1 VSGNRSVRIIEAFHH
16 DDRNGDPRPSTTLG
30 RYPREVVTSWSK
42 AVVRYPPTWIA
53 AVLLGATI
61 WLVLTVLDPPALFV
75 VVLIVFA
82 VVAAVA
88 WPFTMSAT
96 GTLAKL
102 QFEIP
107 RVEDVDPAE
116 IAALRAELEV
126 LTDTQPIEQL
136 DALLSKRQ
144 SLINVLQRR
153 LDAGE
158 LTYARY
164 LSTSQQVFAS
174 ALDNLHEVAVAYES
188 ISTIDETYIDRRL
201 AELVDDDSD
210 VDAATRERDTL
221 ERRRD
226 LRATQRRR
234 IAQLLAQNE
243 SALTALD
250 RTTTA
255 LADVPI
261 GKQPEDADAA
271 MAALEELADRAAKYA

>member
-1 VSGNRSVRIIEAFHH
+1 MKSWWRSVVA
-16 DDRNGDPRPSTTLG
+16 
-30 RYPREVVTSWSK
+30 
-42 AVVRYPPTWIA
+42 YPPTWIA
-53 AVLLGATI
+53 AVLLGATV
-61 WLVLTVLDPPALFV
+61 WLVLSVIDPSGVFV
-75 VVLIVFA
+75 VVLIVLA
-82 VVAAVA
+82 LISIVA
-88 WPFTMSAT
+88 WPFTMSAS

-107 RVEDVDPAE
+107 RIEEVDPQE
-116 IAALRAELEV
+116 IAALRAELAA
-126 LTDTQPIEQL
+126 LTDVQPTEQL
-136 DALLSKRQ
+136 DALVQKRQ

-164 LSTSQQVFAS
+164 LSSSQQVFDS
-174 ALDNLHEVAVAYES
+174 ALDNLHEVAVAHES

-201 AELVDDDSD
+201 DELTNDDSD
-210 VDAATRERDTL
+210 VTSATRERATL

-226 LRATQRRR
+226 MRTSQRRR
-234 IAQLLAQNE
+234 IAQLLSQNE

-261 GKQPEDADAA
+261 GKKPEDADDA

>member
-1 VSGNRSVRIIEAFHH
+1 MKSWWRSVI
-16 DDRNGDPRPSTTLG
+16 S
-30 RYPREVVTSWSK
+30 
-42 AVVRYPPTWIA
+42 YPPTWIA
-53 AVLLGATI
+53 AVVLGATVY
-61 WLVLTVLDPPALFV
+61 LVLTVLDPPGFLVVILIILAL
-75 VVLIVFA
+75 
-82 VVAAVA
+82 VAAVA

-102 QFEIP
+102 QFEVP
-107 RVEDVDPAE
+107 RVEEIDPAE
-116 IAALRAELEV
+116 ITALRAELAP
-126 LTDTQPIEQL
+126 LADTQPTEQL
-136 DALLSKRQ
+136 EALLSKRQ

-174 ALDNLHEVAVAYES
+174 ALDNLHEVAVAAES
-188 ISTIDETYIDRRL
+188 ISTIDESYIDRRL
-201 AELVDDDSD
+201 TELADDDSD
-210 VDAATRERDTL
+210 AEAATRERDTL
-221 ERRRD
+221 ERRREM
-226 LRATQRRR
+226 RTTQRRR

-261 GKQPEDADAA
+261 GKKPEDADSA

>member
-1 VSGNRSVRIIEAFHH
+1 M
-16 DDRNGDPRPSTTLG
+16 
-30 RYPREVVTSWSK
+30 TSWSK
-42 AVVRYPPTWIA
+42 AVVSYPPTWIA
-53 AVLLGATI
+53 AVLLGATV
-61 WLVLTVLDPPALFV
+61 WLVLEVLDPPGVFV
-75 VVLIVFA
+75 IILAVLA

-107 RVEDVDPAE
+107 RVEEIDPAE
-116 IAALRAELEV
+116 IDTLRDELDALA
-126 LTDTQPIEQL
+126 DTQPTEQL
-136 DALLSKRQ
+136 GALLSKRQ

-174 ALDNLHEVAVAYES
+174 TLDNLHEVAVASES
-188 ISTIDETYIDRRL
+188 ISTIDESYIDRRL
-201 AELVDDDSD
+201 AELADDDSD
-210 VDAATRERDTL
+210 ADAATRERDTL
-221 ERRRD
+221 ERRREM
-226 LRATQRRR
+226 RTTQRRR

-271 MAALEELADRAAKYA
+271 MAALEELADRASKYA

>member
-1 VSGNRSVRIIEAFHH
+1 MTGW
-16 DDRNGDPRPSTTLG
+16 G
-30 RYPREVVTSWSK
+30 K
-42 AVVRYPPTWIA
+42 AVATYPPTWLA
-53 AVLLGATI
+53 AVILGATV
-61 WLVLTVLDPPALFV
+61 WLVLEVIDPPGFMVIVLAAL
-75 VVLIVFA
+75 A
-82 VVAAVA
+82 VAAVVA

-107 RVEDVDPAE
+107 RVEEIDPQE
-116 IAALRAELEV
+116 IATLRTELSA
-126 LTDTQPIEQL
+126 LTDTQPTEQL
-136 DALLSKRQ
+136 DALLQKRQ

-164 LSTSQQVFAS
+164 LATSQQVFAS
-174 ALDNLHEVAVAYES
+174 ALDNLHEVAVASES

-201 AELVDDDSD
+201 TELASDDSD
-210 VDAATRERDTL
+210 ADAADRERSTL
-221 ERRRD
+221 ERRRE
-226 LRATQRRR
+226 LRTTQRRK

-261 GKQPEDADAA
+261 GKKPEDADAA
-271 MAALEELADRAAKYA
+271 MAALEELADRTGDYAT

>member
-1 VSGNRSVRIIEAFHH
+1 MSGNRSVRIIEAFHH

-75 VVLIVFA
+75 VVLIVLA

>member
-1 VSGNRSVRIIEAFHH
+1 MTGW
-16 DDRNGDPRPSTTLG
+16 G
-30 RYPREVVTSWSK
+30 K
-42 AVVRYPPTWIA
+42 AVATYPPTWLAAAILGA
-53 AVLLGATI
+53 AV
-61 WLVLTVLDPPALFV
+61 WLVLEVIDPPTFMVIVLGAL
-75 VVLIVFA
+75 A
-82 VVAAVA
+82 VGAVVA

-107 RVEDVDPAE
+107 RVEEIDPQE
-116 IAALRAELEV
+116 IATLRAELGA
-126 LTDTQPIEQL
+126 LADTQPTEQL
-136 DALLSKRQ
+136 DALLQKRQ

-164 LSTSQQVFAS
+164 LATSQQVFSS
-174 ALDNLHEVAVAYES
+174 ALDNLHEVAVASES

-201 AELVDDDSD
+201 IELASDDSD
-210 VDAATRERDTL
+210 AESAERERSTL
-221 ERRRD
+221 ERRRE
-226 LRATQRRR
+226 LRGTQRRK

-261 GKQPEDADAA
+261 GKKPEDADAA
-271 MAALEELADRAAKYA
+271 MAALEELADRTGDYAT

>member
-1 VSGNRSVRIIEAFHH
+1 VASGRQLSAHL
-16 DDRNGDPRPSTTLG
+16 DRCR
-30 RYPREVVTSWSK
+30 R
-42 AVVRYPPTWIA
+42 
-53 AVLLGATI
+53 
-61 WLVLTVLDPPALFV
+61 DPPGIFV
-75 VVLIVFA
+75 GVLIGLA
-82 VVAAVA
+82 VVAAIA

-96 GTLAKL
+96 GTLSKL
-102 QFEIP
+102 QFEVP
-107 RVEDVDPAE
+107 RVEEVDPQE
-116 IAALRAELEV
+116 IATLRAELDA
-126 LTDTQPIEQL
+126 LTDTQPAEQL
-136 DALLSKRQ
+136 DALLQKRQ

-164 LSTSQQVFAS
+164 LATSQDVFSS
-174 ALDNLHEVAVAYES
+174 ALDNLHEIALASES

-201 AELVDDDSD
+201 AELDGDDSD
-210 VDAATRERDTL
+210 VESADRERATL
-221 ERRRD
+221 DRRRE
-226 LRATQRRR
+226 LRHTQRRK

-261 GKQPEDADAA
+261 GKKPEDADAA

>member
-1 VSGNRSVRIIEAFHH
+1 
-16 DDRNGDPRPSTTLG
+16 
-30 RYPREVVTSWSK
+30 VTSWSK

-53 AVLLGATI
+53 AVVLGAAV
-61 WLVLTVLDPPALFV
+61 WLILTVLDPPAVFV
-75 VVLIVFA
+75 VVLVVLA
-82 VVAAVA
+82 VVAAIA
-88 WPFTMSAT
+88 WPLTMSAT
-96 GTLAKL
+96 GTLTKL
-102 QFEIP
+102 QFEVP
-107 RVEDVDPAE
+107 RVEEIDPEE
-116 IAALRAELEV
+116 IAALRTELDA
-126 LTDTQPIEQL
+126 LADTQPSEQL
-136 DALLSKRQ
+136 DALLQKRQ

-164 LSTSQQVFAS
+164 LATSQQVVAS
-174 ALDNLHEVAVAYES
+174 ALDNLHEIALASES

-201 AELVDDDSD
+201 TELDGDDSD
-210 VDAATRERDTL
+210 AESADRERATL

-226 LRATQRRR
+226 LRQTQRRK

-261 GKQPEDADAA
+261 GKKPEDAEAA